1 MFLCLGL
8 CWVFNAVHGLTLVV
22 ESRGSSPFAVRGLLI
37 AGASLCCGAWALG
50 LAGSVAVARA

>member
-8 CWVFNAVHGLTLVV
+8 CRVFDAVHGLALVV
-22 ESRGSSPFAVRGLLI
+22 ASRGSSPVAVRGLLI
-37 AGASLCCGAWALG
+37 AGASLRRGAWALG